1 MCSTNTAVA
10 LNKYVIAKEK
20 ELRKLFKVGGNGNF
34 GLKELI
40 LDIKNFFSIVKT
52 LATSYT
58 GITQPSLLV
67 PVYKMVFERRNR
79 DIFHRPRDRK
89 ILE

>member
-1 MCSTNTAVA
+1 M
-10 LNKYVIAKEK
+10 
-20 ELRKLFKVGGNGNF
+20 GGNGNF

-40 LDIKNFFSIVKT
+40 LDIKNFFSIVKA